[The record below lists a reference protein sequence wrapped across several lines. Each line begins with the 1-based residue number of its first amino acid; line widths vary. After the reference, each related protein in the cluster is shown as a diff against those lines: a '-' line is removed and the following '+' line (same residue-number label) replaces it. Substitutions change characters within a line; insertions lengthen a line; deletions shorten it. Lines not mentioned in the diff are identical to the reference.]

1 MAKDRKNAAPHAH
14 GSRRLNPEARRAQL
28 LRCAMTVFAQ
38 RGIGE
43 ARHAEIARVAGVS
56 VGSVFNYFPTR
67 AALVEAVLDEVA
79 RFILDDV
86 LVPIQREQVPAP
98 QVLLESALAFAA
110 SIEDHPDHAR
120 VWLDWSTAVRDEV
133 WARYLAFQDRVL
145 NVLGTTTERGKREG
159 SLPAE
164 LDTDNA
170 VRLLVGSA
178 HMIAQMQIAGSDAGR
193 VRHFIESIIA
203 GFIFRPGAPQDG

>member
-1 MAKDRKNAAPHAH
+1 
-14 GSRRLNPEARRAQL
+14 
-28 LRCAMTVFAQ
+28 
-38 RGIGE
+38 
-43 ARHAEIARVAGVS
+43 VAGLS

-67 AALVEAVLDEVA
+67 DALVEAVLDEVA
-79 RFILDDV
+79 RFILEDV
-86 LVPIQREQVPAP
+86 LVPIQRDHVPAP

-133 WARYLAFQDRVL
+133 WTRYLAFQERVL
-145 NVLGTTTERGKREG
+145 QLLGATTERGKREG

-164 LDTDNA
+164 LDTEDA

-178 HMIAQMQIAGSDAGR
+178 HMIAQMQIAGSAADR

-203 GFIFRPGAPQDG
+203 GFIFRPPQAR